1 IVHCLAE
8 FRDIHSFP
16 TRRSSDLL
24 EAELKQ
30 LKSVDRPRIT
40 AAIAE
45 AREHGDLKENAE
57 YHAAREQQGFCE
69 ARIRDIEAK
78 LGAAQVIDPTTL
90 PNDGRVVFGVSVG
103 IANRDTED
111 EEQYKIAGDDEA
123 DFKAGKSAVN
133 SPIARG
139 VIGKSEGDEVR
150 IETPKAI
157 VEYEIM
163 KVIYD

>member
-1 IVHCLAE
+1 MQRYHMTPQGYAA
-8 FRDIHSFP
+8 
-16 TRRSSDLL
+16 L

-30 LKSVDRPRIT
+30 LKTIDRPRIT

-78 LGAAQVIDPTTL
+78 LGGAQIIDPASL
-90 PNDGRVVFGVSVG
+90 PQEGRVVFGVTVV
-103 IANRDTED
+103 IENVDTE
-111 EEQYKIAGDDEA
+111 EEKRYKIVGDDEA
-123 DFKAGKSAVN
+123 DFKANKISIN

-139 VIGKSEGDEVR
+139 LIGKSKGDEAR
-150 IETPKAI
+150 IETPSGV
-157 VEYEIM
+157 VEYEIIE
-163 KVIYD
+163 VLYT